1 MALDHEA
8 AVTAPSLLTALPDT
22 VVVADAA
29 GLITYVNPHVRVL
42 LGYEP
47 SAVLG
52 RPLEVLMP
60 QRFRRGHGT
69 DYTRFLATGQ
79 GELAGRTTQL
89 PAMHAD
95 GHEVTVDVTL
105 AMVPPPDGAGPEAA
119 GVVAVLRDASTTV
132 LLERQLMVSR
142 YLAATLR
149 VTAALTEAPDAD
161 VAFRD
166 LLPTLCTEL
175 DWDAATLWEPD
186 SASRSLHHVGTWTAP
201 GSEAPALHAASHAHR
216 IGRGEVLPGLV
227 WSRREPV
234 VVEDLWAQPR
244 LTRLAAA
251 RADGLRTGVAF
262 PVVRGEELLAV
273 CELFSREL
281 RPVPAELLDVLAHA
295 GRQIGQF
302 LGRLRAES
310 EVRQLADTL
319 QRSLLPSHLPAI
331 RGVDLAAR
339 YRPGGGA
346 GLVGGDTY
354 DVMPLPDGRWMV
366 LIADVCGTGAEAAA
380 VTALTRHTARA
391 AASPAAETTAGPAE
405 VLRAVNAAL
414 LRARTDGPLR
424 FVTACCL
431 VLSPG
436 PGGVCA
442 TVGVAGHPLP
452 VLACPEGP
460 REIGVPGRP
469 LGITPDLDVP
479 VVEVELPP
487 GSTLVLYTD
496 GVTEAR
502 DDTGAQFGEDGLFR
516 VLAAGCRDAEATVEA
531 ITATVEKRLHDSR
544 YEADDL
550 AVLALAVRTEEGPR
564 PGPRPELGPPAGARR
579 EPASGGGQEG
589 PYPVWPVS
597 ACAAPTG
604 LDSGEPRWRR

>member
-1 MALDHEA
+1 MLSEYDA
-8 AVTAPSLLTALPDT
+8 AVTAPALLAALPDT
-22 VVVADAA
+22 VVVADRDGRIA
-29 GLITYVNPHVRVL
+29 YVNGAVQVL
-42 LGYEP
+42 LGHRPE
-47 SAVLG
+47 ALLG
-52 RPLEVLMP
+52 RSLTVLMP
-60 QRFRRGHGT
+60 ERLRSGHGAGFSR
-69 DYTRFLATGQ
+69 YRETGE
-79 GELAGRTTQL
+79 GKLVGSTTQV
-89 PAMHAD
+89 PALHAD
-95 GHEVTVDVTL
+95 GHEVAIDLTL
-105 AMVPPPDGAGPEAA
+105 SRLRHPAPVAGDPL
-119 GVVAVLRDASTTV
+119 VVAVLRDASTTI
-132 LLERQLMVSR
+132 LLERQFEVSR

-149 VTAALTEAPDAD
+149 VTAALTEARDAD

-175 DWDAATLWEPD
+175 DWDTATLWQPD
-186 SASRSLHHVGTWTAP
+186 EHTGRLAHAGTWTAP
-201 GSEAPALHAASHAHR
+201 RFVR
-216 IGRGEVLPGLV
+216 I
-227 WSRREPV
+227 
-234 VVEDLWAQPR
+234 D
-244 LTRLAAA
+244 AA
-251 RADGLRTGVAF
+251 RADGIRTGVAF
-262 PVVRGEELLAV
+262 PVVRGDDLLAV
-273 CELFSREL
+273 CELFSREE
-281 RPVPAELLDVLAHA
+281 RPVPAELTDVLAHA

-339 YRPGGGA
+339 YRPGGGT

-366 LIADVCGTGAEAAA
+366 LIADVCGTAA

-414 LRARTDGPLR
+414 LRAQTDGPLR

-436 PGGVCA
+436 PGGVRA

-452 VLACPEGP
+452 VLACPDGP
-460 REIGVPGRP
+460 REVGVPGRP

-479 VVEVELPP
+479 VTEVELPR

-502 DDTGAQFGEDGLFR
+502 DDAGTQFGEDGLLQ
-516 VLAAGCRDAEATVEA
+516 VLRRLPGGAEATVEA
-531 ITATVEKRLHDSR
+531 ITAAVEER
-544 YEADDL
+544 
-550 AVLALAVRTEEGPR
+550 
-564 PGPRPELGPPAGARR
+564 
-579 EPASGGGQEG
+579 
-589 PYPVWPVS
+589 
-597 ACAAPTG
+597 
-604 LDSGEPRWRR
+604 

>member
-29 GLITYVNPHVRVL
+29 GRITYVNPHVRVL

-95 GHEVTVDVTL
+95 GHEITVDVTL

-234 VVEDLWAQPR
+234 VGED
-244 LTRLAAA
+244 
-251 RADGLRTGVAF
+251 
-262 PVVRGEELLAV
+262 LLAV

-295 GRQIGQF
+295 GRWIGQF

-354 DVMPLPDGRWMV
+354 DVTPLPDGRWMV
-366 LIADVCGTGAEAAA
+366 LIADVCGTGAEAAGM
-380 VTALTRHTARA
+380 TALTRHTARA
-391 AASPAAETTAGPAE
+391 ASSSGRPAE
-405 VLRAVNAAL
+405 VLAAVNTAL
-414 LRARTDGPLR
+414 LHEQGGGPLR
-424 FVTACCL
+424 FVTACC
-431 VLSPG
+431 
-436 PGGVCA
+436 
-442 TVGVAGHPLP
+442 
-452 VLACPEGP
+452 
-460 REIGVPGRP
+460 
-469 LGITPDLDVP
+469 
-479 VVEVELPP
+479 
-487 GSTLVLYTD
+487 
-496 GVTEAR
+496 
-502 DDTGAQFGEDGLFR
+502 
-516 VLAAGCRDAEATVEA
+516 
-531 ITATVEKRLHDSR
+531 
-544 YEADDL
+544 
-550 AVLALAVRTEEGPR
+550 
-564 PGPRPELGPPAGARR
+564 
-579 EPASGGGQEG
+579 
-589 PYPVWPVS
+589 
-597 ACAAPTG
+597 
-604 LDSGEPRWRR
+604 